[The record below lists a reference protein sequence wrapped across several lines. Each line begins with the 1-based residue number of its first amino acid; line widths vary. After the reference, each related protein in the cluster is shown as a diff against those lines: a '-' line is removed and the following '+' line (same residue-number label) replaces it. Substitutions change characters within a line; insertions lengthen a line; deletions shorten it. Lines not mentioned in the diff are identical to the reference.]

1 MVVPFLAGAEEFEG
15 VDVADNVVDVL
26 LVDED
31 LGVAALDKL
40 LLQLVGRA
48 VVGDGIDFRA
58 RHHAVADLEVGEVK
72 GILEDLHL
80 VIDLAPCGVLS
91 MEDWTRSSRSTLV
104 NVPSLLPSS
113 ILTPRRRR
121 KRRES
126 RVEKRLM
133 GHRTI

>member
-1 MVVPFLAGAEEFEG
+1 MISVRGTMQSRTLRSG
-15 VDVADNVVDVL
+15 
-26 LVDED
+26 
-31 LGVAALDKL
+31 KS
-40 LLQLVGRA
+40 RA
-48 VVGDGIDFRA
+48 FWKIF
-58 RHHAVADLEVGEVK
+58 
-72 GILEDLHL
+72 ISSSTSP
-80 VIDLAPCGVLS
+80 PCGVLS

-133 GHRTI
+133 GHRTM